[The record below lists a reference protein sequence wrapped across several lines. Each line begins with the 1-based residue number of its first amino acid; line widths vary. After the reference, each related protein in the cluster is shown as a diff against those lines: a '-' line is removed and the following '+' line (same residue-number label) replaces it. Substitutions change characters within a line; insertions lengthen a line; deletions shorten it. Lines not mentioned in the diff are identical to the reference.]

1 MLFLMIIKR
10 FSSAIYNEY
19 YGVVKNIWKR
29 KEKVSPDTTYS
40 AVKATDLLNN
50 ESYNTIKNILIIESQ
65 WIYEMKEMEIKRI
78 TLKLV

>member
-1 MLFLMIIKR
+1 MLFLMIIM
-10 FSSAIYNEY
+10 
-19 YGVVKNIWKR
+19 VLLKNIWKR

>member
-1 MLFLMIIKR
+1 M
-10 FSSAIYNEY
+10 
-19 YGVVKNIWKR
+19 
-29 KEKVSPDTTYS
+29 VSPDTTYS

>member
-1 MLFLMIIKR
+1 M
-10 FSSAIYNEY
+10 
-19 YGVVKNIWKR
+19 
-29 KEKVSPDTTYS
+29 VSPDTTYS
-40 AVKATDLLNN
+40 AVKSTDLLNN